1 MRRALLLSIFLA
13 FPAGA
18 ASAQDMDHAGHGEH
32 AMPAPDPHAA
42 HQAPA
47 ADPHAGHA
55 PVTAAPEPAIPDAP
69 PPPPPAEFFADR
81 TFSPQAMKAAR
92 AQLRREHGAVT
103 YSRVLVDVAEATF
116 RDGADG
122 YGWEAEAFFGG
133 DIHRFVL
140 KTEGEGAR
148 GHGVEAAEVQALY
161 SKAVAPYFDVQAGV
175 RHDFEPKGRTY
186 LAVGTEGMFPYWFDV
201 EGAVFLS
208 TKGEVLARV
217 EGSMDFRLTQRL
229 ILRPQAELSFAA
241 QDTRATGVGSGLSS
255 AELGLRLRYEVRR
268 EFAPYVGV
276 TYERLFGRTADYA
289 RAEGED
295 RDAVSLVAGIRAW
308 F

>member
-1 MRRALLLSIFLA
+1 MRRVLLLSIA
-13 FPAGA
+13 FACVAGA
-18 ASAQDMDHAGHGEH
+18 ASAQSHDHGGHGAQASPPPEQH
-32 AMPAPDPHAA
+32 QGR
-42 HQAPA
+42 QAPA

-55 PVTAAPEPAIPDAP
+55 PAAVAPEPAIPDTP
-69 PPPPPAEFFADR
+69 PPPPPTEFYADR
-81 TFSPQAMKAAR
+81 RYSPESMKAAR
-92 AQLRREHGAVT
+92 GQLRREHGAVI
-103 YSRVLVDVAEATF
+103 YSRVLVDVAEARL
-116 RDGADG
+116 RDGPDG

-140 KTEGEGAR
+140 KSEGEGAR

-161 SKAVAPYFDVQAGV
+161 SKAVAPYFDLQAGV

-186 LAVGTEGMFPYWFDV
+186 LTVGTEGMFPYWFDV
-201 EGAVFLS
+201 EAAAFLS
-208 TKGEVLARV
+208 TKGEVMARV

-241 QDTRATGVGSGLSS
+241 QDTRATGIGSGLSS
-255 AELGLRLRYEVRR
+255 AELGLRLRYEIRR

-295 RDAVSLVAGIRAW
+295 RDAASLVVGVRAW